1 MSQES
6 STILFSIFHFKA
18 EKVVYSNNAD
28 IIEFHTPKNK
38 RNKNVIGN
46 WYCQA
51 FANKTSD
58 LEFFMEFI

>member
-6 STILFSIFHFKA
+6 STILFHFKA
-18 EKVVYSNNAD
+18 EKVIYSSNAD
-28 IIEFHTPKNK
+28 IIEFHTWTPKNK
-38 RNKNVIGN
+38 INKNVIGN

-51 FANKTSD
+51 FANKMSD